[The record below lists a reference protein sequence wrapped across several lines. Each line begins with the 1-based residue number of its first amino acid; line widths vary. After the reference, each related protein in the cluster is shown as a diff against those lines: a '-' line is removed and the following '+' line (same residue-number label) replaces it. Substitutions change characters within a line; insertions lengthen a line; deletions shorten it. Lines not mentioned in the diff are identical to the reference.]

1 MPYTVQRRIFP
12 IVQLTRRGI
21 IKTGFAGSIVLGLG
35 GTGLFLRE
43 TILVS
48 PKSPLLALNEHS
60 FSILVAV
67 ADRII
72 PQGEKFPA
80 PRKLGIAEKVDRLL
94 SGLHPGDVTDFKNGL
109 FLIENGLTGFLLDG
123 RTTAFTSSA
132 PEVQDHTLESFR
144 TSRLQVR
151 RSIYKAVYGMVSACY
166 WSCPETYAATGYE
179 GPPEFGS
186 GFAAGPSRP
195 PIKRRGIEPKGPLEK
210 DDKDEQQ

>member
-1 MPYTVQRRIFP
+1 M
-12 IVQLTRRGI
+12 QLSRRGI
-21 IKTGFAGSIVLGLG
+21 IKTGFAGSVVLGLG

-43 TILVS
+43 TVLVAS
-48 PKSPLLALNEHS
+48 KTPLAALDKRS

-72 PQGEKFPA
+72 PQGEKFPK
-80 PRKLGIAEKVDRLL
+80 PRDLGIAEKVDRLL

-123 RTTAFTSSA
+123 RMTAFSNSPPA
-132 PEVQDHTLESFR
+132 VQDQTLEHFR
-144 TSRLQVR
+144 TSKLQVR

-166 WSCPETYAATGYE
+166 WSCPETYAATGYG

-186 GFAAGPSRP
+186 GFGTGPSRP
-195 PIKRRGIEPKGPLEK
+195 PIKRRGIEPKGPLKK
-210 DDKDEQQ
+210 DDKDEQQE

>member
-1 MPYTVQRRIFP
+1 M
-12 IVQLTRRGI
+12 QLSRRGI
-21 IKTGFAGSIVLGLG
+21 IKTGLAGSVVLGLG

-43 TILVS
+43 TVLVA
-48 PKSPLLALNEHS
+48 PKTPLAALDKRS

-72 PQGEKFPA
+72 PQGKKFPK
-80 PRKLGIAEKVDRLL
+80 PRELGIAEKVDRLL

-123 RTTAFTSSA
+123 RVTAFSNSPPA
-132 PEVQDHTLESFR
+132 VQDQTLENFR
-144 TSRLQVR
+144 TSKLQVR
-151 RSIYKAVYGMVSACY
+151 RSIYKAVYGMISACY
-166 WSCPETYAATGYE
+166 WSCPETYAVTGYD

-186 GFAAGPSRP
+186 GLATGPSRP

-210 DDKDEQQ
+210 EAEDGQEQ